1 MLIKYLIDNELNDSI
16 LYTCGITGMIAIQ
29 DLLQN
34 DISIS
39 VMLNNLLRICANI
52 IAFKAH
58 DLTCY
63 STNL

>member
-39 VMLNNLLRICANI
+39 VILNNLLRISANI